1 MFLVSHPLR
10 DAVLA
15 ELHARPFV
23 PIELPRRL
31 LHLAFLTSHADAE
44 ADRRRLSAFCD
55 AKGQPGP
62 ASGSKHH
69 EVLLG
74 DARLRWEQH
83 TEFTTYTWEIS
94 RADRSTFAR
103 DLPSFRPM
111 VTQVEAPGPL
121 LVAMDLHVVP
131 EENEPDLANTFDPSS
146 LAASVVA
153 DGQAVAA
160 TDFRVG
166 SEGFVRWVLLD
177 RGMTP
182 NQAGA
187 LAQRLMEVETYRTF
201 ALLGL
206 PEAQGLSPNVREI
219 EDGLTRIARSM
230 ADSHDLE
237 LNSRLLDEL
246 TGLAAALEADANVA
260 GYRFRATRAYADI
273 VRQRLE
279 AVGEKP
285 LPGLPTLAI
294 FLSRRMEPAMRTCQM
309 MEERLS
315 GLSARLARAANL
327 LRTRVDVEIEH
338 QNRDLLRG
346 MNHRAIQQL
355 RLQQTVEGLSIAAIS
370 YYVVSRV
377 GYVFKGLKD
386 LGATSFDPGA
396 ATALSVPVIVILVA
410 LLVRRIRRH
419 TEGTDAETLPGR
431 LPAR

>member
-1 MFLVSHPLR
+1 MSLLSHPLR

-23 PIELPRRL
+23 PIETPRRL
-31 LHLAFLTSHADAE
+31 LHLAFFTTHDEAE
-44 ADRRRLSAFCD
+44 ADRRRLSAFCN
-55 AKGQPGP
+55 AKGRPGP

-69 EVLLG
+69 EVLWG

-83 TEFTTYTWEIS
+83 TEFTTYTWEIA
-94 RADRSTFAR
+94 RADQSIFAR
-103 DLPSFRPM
+103 DPGSFGPM
-111 VTQVEAPGPL
+111 LTQIEAPGTL
-121 LVAMDLHVVP
+121 LAAMDLHVVP
-131 EENEPDLANTFDPSS
+131 EQDEPDLTRLFDPSS
-146 LAASVVA
+146 LAGSVVA
-153 DGQAVAA
+153 DGKALAA
-160 TDFRVG
+160 TDFRAG

-187 LAQRLMEVETYRTF
+187 LAQRLLEIETYRTF

-206 PEAQGLSPNVREI
+206 PEAQGLSPSVRKI
-219 EDGLTRIARSM
+219 EDGLTRIARLM
-230 ADSHDLE
+230 ADSHDLA
-237 LNSRLLDEL
+237 LNSKLLDEL

-279 AVGEKP
+279 AIGETP
-285 LPGLPTLAI
+285 VPGMPTLAL
-294 FLSRRMEPAMRTCQM
+294 FLSRRMEPAMRTCHM

-346 MNHRAIQQL
+346 MNRRALQQL

-370 YYVVSRV
+370 YYVVSLA
-377 GYVFKGLKD
+377 GYVFKGLQD
-386 LGATSFDPGA
+386 LGVTRFDPAA
-396 ATALSVPVIVILVA
+396 ATALSVPAIVVIVA
-410 LLVRRIRRH
+410 LMVRRVRRH
-419 TEGTDAETLPGR
+419 YAEPDVKALPER
-431 LPAR
+431 SPVS